1 MSEAALDALLRR
13 DRVIVGAALAAL
25 IVAAW
30 LYLLHLAS
38 AMSDMA
44 MPDMLMMPGMA
55 MPASHAL
62 ELGRGR
68 GALRHVGRDDD
79 RHDDARRLRR

>member
-1 MSEAALDALLRR
+1 MSEAALEALLRR
-13 DRVIVGAALAAL
+13 DRVVVGAALAAL

-30 LYLLHLAS
+30 VYLLHLAS

-55 MPASHAL
+55 MPASHT
-62 ELGRGR
+62 
-68 GALRHVGRDDD
+68 
-79 RHDDARRLRR
+79 